1 MVFRGAAM
9 VAATFA
15 IGGVL
20 LLVMIVFSWYGA
32 VTLPRTARIPVHWGF
47 GYNRFLSKRAGLILW
62 PAGGALI
69 YGIVGVLGGNA
80 WWSHGNSGGWE
91 PAFFMTAIMGTLV
104 AFQAGA
110 LAASRRSGP

>member
-1 MVFRGAAM
+1 M

-15 IGGVL
+15 IGGIF

-32 VTLPRTARIPVHWGF
+32 VTLPQTARIPVHWGF
-47 GYNRFLSKRAGLILW
+47 GYSRYVSKRAGLILW

-69 YGIVGVLGGNA
+69 YGIVGGLAGHA
-80 WWSHGNSGGWE
+80 WWSHGNSAAWA
-91 PAFFMTAIMGTLV
+91 PAMFMTVIMGTLV

-110 LAASRRSGP
+110 LAASRRSGT